1 MTALLPEIVPI
12 FPLAQAILLPRGR
25 LPLNIFEPR
34 YLEMIDHA
42 LSTHRHIGMIQP
54 MGAGPVPSLHAVG
67 CLGRLTAW
75 EETEDGRFHI
85 TLTGVARFRIT
96 EETPSGKMYRTVR
109 ADYSQYADDL
119 TPSEDE
125 PEIDRPALFAQ
136 LKKYLAGQK
145 LEADWTAIAKTPA
158 EPLVNSLSMICP
170 FGAAEK
176 QALVEAKTLD
186 DRAAMLMALIEM
198 AAAGSGSGGTRLQ

>member
-1 MTALLPEIVPI
+1 MTDRLPEIIPI

-34 YLEMIDHA
+34 YLEMIDNA

-54 MGAGPVPSLHAVG
+54 SGAGAVPPLHAVG
-67 CLGRLTAW
+67 CLGRLTSW
-75 EETEDGRFHI
+75 EETDDGRFLI
-85 TLTGVARFRIT
+85 TLTGISRFRVS
-96 EETPSGKMYRTVR
+96 EETPSGRMYRTVR
-109 ADYSQYADDL
+109 ADYSVYTDDL
-119 TPSEDE
+119 TPSDSE

-136 LKKYLAGQK
+136 LKKYLSGQK

-176 QALVEAKTLD
+176 QALVEAQTLD
-186 DRAAMLMALIEM
+186 DRAAMLLALIEM
-198 AAAGSGSGGTRLQ
+198 AAAGSSGTRLQ